1 MTTTTSDVQP
11 IIEPGVIYSRA
22 ATATIESVDVE
33 AGTVLAKLV
42 PYEIE
47 ADLGDGLHEIFD
59 RGAFAAAVGNPSRV
73 KVSDQ
78 QHQRDQAVGKAISLR
93 DEFDGM
99 FGTLKIVDTA
109 RGRDLLVLLREG
121 VLDEMSVE
129 FRALRGKFDVVRRSA
144 TDVLVRHH
152 KAELVGVS
160 PVSLGAYG
168 GAARVIAVRTLEVD
182 RAREKALAFLDSLTA
197 GRKS

>member
-1 MTTTTSDVQP
+1 MTTTSDAPV
-11 IIEPGVIYSRA
+11 IEPGVIYSRA
-22 ATATIESVDVE
+22 ATATIEAVDVE
-33 AGTVLAKLV
+33 AGTVQARLV
-42 PYEIE
+42 PYEVE

-59 RGAFAAAVGNPSRV
+59 RHAFAAALGNPSRV

-78 QHQRDQAVGKAISLR
+78 QHQRDQAVGKAIALR
-93 DEFDGM
+93 DEDEAM
-99 FGTLKIVDTA
+99 FGTLKIVDTT

-121 VLDEMSVE
+121 VLEQMSVE
-129 FRALRGKFDVVRRSA
+129 FRALRGKYDVVRRSP

-168 GAARVIAVRTLEVD
+168 DEARVIAVRALEVD
-182 RAREKALAFLDSLTA
+182 RAREKALAYLDSLTA
-197 GRKS
+197 GKR